1 MQDTVYDFRSDN
13 VAGAAPEI
21 LEALI
26 AANTGTTAPYGDD
39 AFTRGMN
46 ERFCALF
53 EREIRAFP
61 LTTGTGANAVA
72 LASVANR
79 FGSIYCHESAH
90 INVYECGAPELFTGA
105 KLYALPGDDYKLHA
119 DRLRE
124 ELELAGIGN
133 ATRVQPFALSLTQP
147 TDFGTLYSLEEIAA
161 LCEIAHASGLK
172 VHMDGAR
179 FANAVAAL
187 GCTPAELTWRSGV
200 DLLSF
205 GATKNGAI
213 NAEAVVVFDASL
225 QGQIPYLMKR
235 GGQVLSKAR
244 FVSAQLDRYIADDR
258 WLQRAAQANRNA
270 QALAARLS
278 ALPGVSLEAPVEV
291 NMIFLRMPTAAV
303 RAIDEGPFDFY
314 KLGRDIRLVCR
325 HDQEARGMDAL
336 FECIRDAA
344 GGIA

>member
-1 MQDTVYDFRSDN
+1 
-13 VAGAAPEI
+13 
-21 LEALI
+21 
-26 AANTGTTAPYGDD
+26 
-39 AFTRGMN
+39 
-46 ERFCALF
+46 
-53 EREIRAFP
+53 
-61 LTTGTGANAVA
+61 
-72 LASVANR
+72 
-79 FGSIYCHESAH
+79 
-90 INVYECGAPELFTGA
+90 
-105 KLYALPGDDYKLHA
+105 
-119 DRLRE
+119 
-124 ELELAGIGN
+124 
-133 ATRVQPFALSLTQP
+133 
-147 TDFGTLYSLEEIAA
+147 
-161 LCEIAHASGLK
+161 
-172 VHMDGAR
+172 MDGAR

-270 QALAARLS
+270 QAFAARLS
-278 ALPGVSLEAPVEV
+278 ALPGVSLVAPVEV